1 MTISSQTFRFEY
13 ASTGATVYPYTN
25 KILADD
31 DLAVYVD
38 DVLQSVGTNYSVD
51 GVGVDTG
58 GNVTFVAAPAAG
70 TTVLITKDGVQITQ
84 ETDYRE
90 NDSFP
95 ASAHEDALDKL
106 TNIAQK
112 IWDYTRRSIK
122 VAITSS
128 LSDLELTPVA
138 SGYLCWNAAG
148 TAIEAVTAISG
159 TGSISDAPYNSTTWD
174 GATGVAPSKNAVRD
188 RLESIIAETA
198 VSVASVVSDTAYSS
212 TVWGAVTTVAPSK
225 GAMATELES
234 IRSDM
239 GAAIGLY
246 NLGIAASVAT
256 SALTIALKGADLN
269 DPSPTNIV
277 GITFRDDSSTVGAN
291 NYRTVSSA
299 KSITLPATATLNFAA
314 DETGRIYFGAID
326 SDGAGTIAPCIARSA
341 TPFNEGGLATS
352 VAVTVTSDNATE
364 LYSDAVY
371 TDKPARVLGY
381 VDLKCG
387 STAGHWTNDPLKV
400 QPMGYGVKRTGEI
413 EQVVYYSNSTYATG
427 ATNFPSDNTIPQ
439 NTEGDQYMALS
450 MTPRNAANKLMV
462 DVNFFGAASGAA
474 VILHLALFRDTTA
487 SALAAISDKNA
498 ADYTCVIPLRHY
510 VTAGAAVS
518 TTFHVRVGNAG
529 GATVYFNGDSSGQ
542 YYGGVAASNITVTEI
557 TA

>member
-84 ETDYRE
+84 ETDYQE

-138 SGYLCWNAAG
+138 SGYLMWNAAG

-159 TGSISDAPYNSTTWD
+159 TGSISDTAYNSTTWD

-188 RLESIIAETA
+188 RLESIISETA
-198 VSVASVVSDTAYSS
+198 VSIAAACATVVSDTAYSS
-212 TVWGAVTTVAPSK
+212 ATWGAITAVAPSK

-277 GITFRDDSSTVGAN
+277 GITFRDDSSTVGE
-291 NYRTVSSA
+291 SSR
-299 KSITLPATATLNFAA
+299 KVMPTMFV
-314 DETGRIYFGAID
+314 G
-326 SDGAGTIAPCIARSA
+326 DGS
-341 TPFNEGGLATS
+341 
-352 VAVTVTSDNATE
+352 
-364 LYSDAVY
+364 
-371 TDKPARVLGY
+371 
-381 VDLKCG
+381 
-387 STAGHWTNDPLKV
+387 
-400 QPMGYGVKRTGEI
+400 
-413 EQVVYYSNSTYATG
+413 
-427 ATNFPSDNTIPQ
+427 
-439 NTEGDQYMALS
+439 
-450 MTPRNAANKLMV
+450 
-462 DVNFFGAASGAA
+462 
-474 VILHLALFRDTTA
+474 
-487 SALAAISDKNA
+487 
-498 ADYTCVIPLRHY
+498 
-510 VTAGAAVS
+510 
-518 TTFHVRVGNAG
+518 
-529 GATVYFNGDSSGQ
+529 
-542 YYGGVAASNITVTEI
+542 
-557 TA
+557 